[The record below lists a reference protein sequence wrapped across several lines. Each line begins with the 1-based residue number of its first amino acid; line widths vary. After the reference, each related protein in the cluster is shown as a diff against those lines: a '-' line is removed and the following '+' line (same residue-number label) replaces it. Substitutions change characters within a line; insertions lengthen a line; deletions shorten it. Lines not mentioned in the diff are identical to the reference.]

1 VDERLLGLAKPVLPS
16 EWPEAMEELAGL
28 DVSDAGQARDKWSS
42 EALAHDP
49 RKHDKDSLLRGS
61 GNRVAFG
68 AEKLGTFR
76 TFQIDPDN
84 HMNRRR
90 RRGETH
96 RKRSRSRSGVIP
108 AGKGGGSEIVRRVS
122 TDDGGKGRA
131 DSAVKPQRTARS
143 GAAGP
148 ASDEMT
154 ASTASKGRARRK
166 KPAKTDRGSES
177 PPKAATPASSRK
189 IKAGGGSASER
200 ALAEDA
206 PKSVA
211 PGGKVRRLSG
221 SFRRH
226 AKRRAGK

>member
-1 VDERLLGLAKPVLPS
+1 VDERLLELGQPVLCG
-16 EWPEAMEELAGL
+16 EWPEALEKLASL
-28 DVSDAGQARDKWSS
+28 EVSDADQTRDKWS
-42 EALAHDP
+42 AAPLAHDE
-49 RKHDKDSLLRGS
+49 RKGDNDSLLRGS
-61 GNRVAFG
+61 GNRVAFD

-76 TFQIDPDN
+76 KYEIERDS
-84 HMNRRR
+84 HMNRQSS
-90 RRGETH
+90 RGDTH